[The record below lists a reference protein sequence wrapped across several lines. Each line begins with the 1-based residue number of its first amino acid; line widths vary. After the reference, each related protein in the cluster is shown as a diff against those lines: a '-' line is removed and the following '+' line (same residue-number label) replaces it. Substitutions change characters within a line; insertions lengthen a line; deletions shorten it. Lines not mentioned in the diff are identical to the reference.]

1 MRRLSVF
8 LLAVAVAFPLIAGK
22 MSRWKAEV
30 VDEILRPDIPES
42 DSLGGV
48 AWVSNNV
55 YWAVTDEK
63 WHPVVW
69 ELEFPMDAIT
79 GKLNACHMKILCR
92 PQKANDIEGL
102 ALDPFDGSIWLVDE
116 REGCIGQYDPK
127 TGMRLEGVVELPA
140 VMRGFQRDFGMESLT
155 IGKDGLSMWT
165 CSEESLRADGPRS
178 TRKQGSDVRLT
189 RLAREKEKKTARWKA
204 TGQWVYRTDPIA
216 GGPWYNADNEEC
228 SRSGVSELCLLE
240 DGTLL
245 VLEREFS
252 VVVVP
257 RFRCRIYEVDLSK
270 ATDVLNRSSVKDVQG
285 LVRVE
290 KRLVFETTGFA
301 MYEGMCTGPKLA
313 DGSRLLV
320 LVADGDKRALRSV
333 MALRLSPR

>member
-1 MRRLSVF
+1 MLRLPAF
-8 LLAVAVAFPLIAGK
+8 LLAAAAALPLVAGEGF
-22 MSRWKAEV
+22 RWKAEV
-30 VDEILRPDIPES
+30 ADEIMRPDIFEA

-63 WHPVVW
+63 WRPVVW
-69 ELEFPMDAIT
+69 ELEFPMDAAT
-79 GKLNACHMKILCR
+79 GKLNACRMKMLCR

-102 ALDPFDGSIWLVDE
+102 ARDPIDGSIWLADE
-116 REGCIGQYDPK
+116 REGRICQYDPK
-127 TGMRLEGVVELPA
+127 TGVRLGGAVELPA
-140 VMRGFQRDFGMESLT
+140 GMRGFRRDFGLESLT
-155 IGKDGLSMWT
+155 IGRNGLSMWT
-165 CSEESLRADGPRS
+165 CSEEALQADGPQS

-189 RLAREKEKKTARWKA
+189 KLVREGGTVNWKA
-204 TGQWVYRTDPIA
+204 AGQWVYRTDPIV
-216 GGPWYNADNEEC
+216 GGPWYNAAQEEC

-252 VVVVP
+252 VVLVP
-257 RFRCRIYEVDLSK
+257 RFRCRLYEVNFSG
-270 ATDVLNRSSVKDVQG
+270 ATDVLKLPSVTEVPG

-290 KRLVFETTGFA
+290 KRLLFETTGFA
-301 MYEGMCTGPKLA
+301 MYEGMCAGPQLA

-320 LVADGDKRALRSV
+320 LVSDGDKRAFRSV